1 MGVLGVIFIIFASV
15 YGILSIYVKILIRN
29 KGYSITFLYT
39 EISDYKALYEI
50 GKRNKN
56 FYTLFWL
63 YIGVTIA
70 PIILM
75 LIILSSIM

>member
-15 YGILSIYVKILIRN
+15 YGLLSIYVKILIRD
-29 KGYSITFLYT
+29 KGFSITFLYT

-56 FYTLFWL
+56 FNTLFWL
-63 YIGVTIA
+63 YIGATIA
-70 PIILM
+70 PILVM
-75 LIILSSIM
+75 LIILCTIM